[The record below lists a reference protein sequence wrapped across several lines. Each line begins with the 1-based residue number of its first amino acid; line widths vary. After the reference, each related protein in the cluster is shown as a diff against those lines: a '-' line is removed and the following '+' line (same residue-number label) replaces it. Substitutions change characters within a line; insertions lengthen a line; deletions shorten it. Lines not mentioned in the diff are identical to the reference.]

1 MAASVSG
8 RASVPSMTSAG
19 SPGRTSTTAKT
30 TTVARASVTSAA
42 ARRRE
47 RNSSIKAHTSPVLPG
62 ESHVRMSK
70 LLFEL
75 AKWIQKMVPVEE
87 GAIDEELRDLFCGP
101 AGPSGGQR
109 AARSERSTV
118 RRLAGDAVWGDELH
132 GHGAVCAHQ
141 GLSADADSD
150 AQAWAAQP

>member
-1 MAASVSG
+1 MLCIARVMSSG
-8 RASVPSMTSAG
+8 PRASRPLILL
-19 SPGRTSTTAKT
+19 SP
-30 TTVARASVTSAA
+30 ARA
-42 ARRRE
+42 
-47 RNSSIKAHTSPVLPG
+47 G

-109 AARSERSTV
+109 VARSERSTV
-118 RRLAGDAVWGDELH
+118 HCLAGDAVWGDELH

-141 GLSADADSD
+141 GLSAGTDIDAE
-150 AQAWAAQP
+150 AW